1 MTQSGQGGEPQYP
14 SARPAHE
21 GIVLPADGSA
31 PIIPGVPAGPPQEP
45 WAAETAPV
53 GGSPWDDQWG
63 PAQGPGVPPLPA
75 AQPVGGVPQQPHQ
88 PAWGHRPAVAGGG
101 YPQPYPEQPETYGQQ
116 PSYGAG
122 HPGQDAY
129 GQYAAPQDPH
139 GQPGYDAQPQAA
151 QPGYDHHVVQP
162 GYDQQA
168 AQSGYDRQYTAPG
181 DPFGAPAPRHAA
193 ADADAEA
200 TALIPPYDPGAAT
213 QYIPPVP
220 GGADAAATQYIPPV
234 PTDPDAAATQYIPPV
249 PTDPDAAATQY
260 IPPVPATPTGL
271 DEAATQYIPPVP
283 GGPAGPP
290 SEFDGLFRTQ
300 GGAPAGAPGGY
311 GYPADAPGSTQ
322 QMPRIE
328 EPVAPPRPHPGQQPP
343 HQQPPHR
350 QGPPPAPYRY
360 EEEPEPRRAPVGLI
374 AAGVLGLAVVGLG
387 VGALMAGDG
396 TKGNN
401 NPATVS
407 SDATRPGATKDAG
420 EKPVDP
426 ARAQAVQ
433 LDKLLADSGGSRD
446 TVIGAVDDIKG
457 CDNLEQAADDL
468 RDAARERE
476 ELITRLEELKIDQLP
491 DHERLASALTKAW
504 KYSASAD
511 KHYAEWAEQVDGS
524 KKYCKN
530 GKARS
535 TSHTSAGNRASGN
548 ASKYKEQAAGLWN
561 TIAVKYEL
569 TKRDKT
575 QL

>member
-45 WAAETAPV
+45 WVSETAPV

-63 PAQGPGVPPLPA
+63 PAQGPGVPPPPA
-75 AQPVGGVPQQPHQ
+75 APPVGGVPQQPHQ
-88 PAWGHRPAVAGGG
+88 PAAYG
-101 YPQPYPEQPETYGQQ
+101 YPQPYPEQPEPYGQQ

-139 GQPGYDAQPQAA
+139 GQPGYDPQYA
-151 QPGYDHHVVQP
+151 QPGYD
-162 GYDQQA
+162 
-168 AQSGYDRQYTAPG
+168 RQYAAPG
-181 DPFGAPAPRHAA
+181 DPFGAPAPQHPAA
-193 ADADAEA
+193 GTDAEA
-200 TALIPPYDPGAAT
+200 TALIPPFDPGAAT

-234 PTDPDAAATQYIPPV
+234 PAGPDAAATQYIPPVPADPDAAATQYIPPV
-249 PTDPDAAATQY
+249 P
-260 IPPVPATPTGL
+260 PAPAGL

-290 SEFDGLFRTQ
+290 AEFDGLFRTQ
-300 GGAPAGAPGGY
+300 GGGVPAGAPGAPGGY

-328 EPVAPPRPHPGQQPP
+328 EPVAAAPRPYPGQQPP
-343 HQQPPHR
+343 HHQPPHH
-350 QGPPPAPYRY
+350 QPPHHQAPPPAPYRY

-407 SDATRPGATKDAG
+407 SDATKPGATKDAG

-491 DHERLASALTKAW
+491 DHERLSSALTKAW

-511 KHYAEWAEQVDGS
+511 KHYAEWAEQVDGG

-561 TIAVKYEL
+561 GIAVKYEL